1 MQTTIKHLRLR
12 NFKKVTDL
20 SIDFHPTHTTIE
32 GANEAGKTT
41 IFDAFTWVL
50 FGKNSENKS
59 DFSIKTLDSQNKAIP
74 RLEHEVTAVFDVDG
88 VETTFRRLYK
98 EKYTKKRG
106 SSVEVFDGHKEELFI
121 NDVPKSLTE
130 YNAFVDS
137 IFKTSIS
144 RMITDPRY
152 FNEQL
157 KWEQRR
163 AILLELAGEISEQSV
178 LIEHPEL
185 DKVQSVFDENK
196 TVEDKKKELQ
206 AKRLRVKEQLDS
218 VDSRLDEVNRQM
230 NSDLRPID
238 VLESTLKHV
247 ESQIEQKQ
255 AAAQDKSKAVQE
267 IEDKKTALVK
277 QKGELER
284 KINEDANKQ
293 KELFVTEK
301 HKKESEL
308 FSLKSELHE
317 QKQRV
322 TLKQNAIEQNEQRI
336 VELRKQFDAAREK
349 YTEIQL
355 QQFNVHEAKCP
366 SCQQSLPADEIE
378 AKKAQFNS
386 FKATE
391 SQRLIDAANDYN
403 GKIKKYQQHNEELKV
418 ELSEI
423 NLSAIEASIAQKQ
436 VEIDAMVMPEIKVD
450 GAQIH
455 EIEKQ
460 IAELDKAPIAT
471 DDNKAIIEDLNA
483 QKTAIQSE
491 LFKHEQNQ
499 KLEARKQE
507 ILEQNA
513 KTQTELGEIE
523 SFIDQLSKFTK
534 YFIEKVE
541 TSINVRFEGV
551 QFKMFEEQ
559 VNGGEKA
566 TCVCLVNGV
575 PYPDVNTAGQINAG
589 LAVIKTLQLHYNQ
602 LQPIF
607 IDNRESITQILP
619 MANQIISL
627 IVTPGMPLTIK

>member
-163 AILLELAGEISEQSV
+163 AILLELAGEILEQSV
-178 LIEHPEL
+178 LMEYPEL

-230 NSDLRPID
+230 NDDLRPID
-238 VLESTLKHV
+238 VLESTLKYV

-267 IEDKKTALVK
+267 IENKKTALVK

-284 KINEDANKQ
+284 KINEDAEAINL
-293 KELFVTEK
+293 EHT
-301 HKKESEL
+301 
-308 FSLKSELHE
+308 
-317 QKQRV
+317 KQRTALV
-322 TLKQNAIEQNEQRI
+322 AQKLDLEADLLMNKSAITLKQNAIEQNDQRI

-349 YTEIQL
+349 YTEIQQ

-366 SCQQSLPADEIE
+366 SCQQSLPASEIE
-378 AKKAQFNS
+378 AKKSEFNNYKS
-386 FKATE
+386 TE
-391 SQRLIDAANDYN
+391 LQRLIDIANTYN
-403 GKIKKYQQHNEELKV
+403 AKIKHYQELNDSLKA
-418 ELSEI
+418 ELAEI
-423 NLSAIEASIAQKQ
+423 NPQSIEQAIKDKQAQ
-436 VEIDAMVMPEIKVD
+436 IDAFVMPEIKVD
-450 GAQIH
+450 GTPLY
-455 EIEKQ
+455 EIKKQ
-460 IAELDKAPIAT
+460 IAELDKTPITT
-471 DDNKAIIEDLNA
+471 DDNKAIIEDLNN
-483 QKTAIQSE
+483 QKAVIQSE
-491 LFKHEQNQ
+491 LFKHEANQ

-507 ILEQNA
+507 ILDQNA

-523 SFIDQLSKFTK
+523 SFIDQLAKFTK

-541 TSINVRFEGV
+541 TSINVRFDGV

-589 LAVIKTLQLHYNQ
+589 LAIIRTLQLHYNQ